1 MGKLMVVLASIVA
14 VLQLVG
20 ALTEPNC
27 PVIQGIVLVFVIAW
41 FAVVFGIN

>member
-27 PVIQGIVLVFVIAW
+27 PVIQGERL
-41 FAVVFGIN
+41 